1 MGQVETAEKFVDA
14 MLEAASRFK
23 GVKTVIDNSKQEVQ
37 NLLDDFEQKQRKI
50 IDDEGNKKKND
61 KAEALFQ
68 EYKNTLEQIVSK
80 NKERYVEYL
89 NGTKFINKFEETFIV
104 SVFGKVKS
112 GKSYLG
118 NYIMGNSF
126 RSNGV
131 KSAYDK
137 LGKIIV
143 TVQDKG
149 TITTQEKLNEIQGS
163 DSFGVDSIEAT
174 STIQYFTIGGLTWFD
189 TPGIGSITK
198 ENEELAEEY
207 IKNSDLIVFC
217 MNSDAA
223 GTAQEIS
230 ELKVLYDMHKPLLL
244 LVTQSD
250 TEDEDWDDELCDI
263 VQKTVPKTDEQR
275 RDVENYLKETV
286 RKMNI
291 GDVLDLGG
299 GSVLTISTKLAVKAL
314 EEEIPDQEMYDSS
327 NIDFLINKLINIT
340 KNDAADMKLKNPK
353 DRFNSLITELMSNMS
368 MHKDKIAEINNQ
380 VKENEKKSD
389 DIKHE
394 VLSVLKSEASDIIK
408 KEIEKGRLQISK
420 GAKISREK
428 LLKTISERI
437 NKVIVDKCSKAME
450 QLVPDIEQ
458 YFTSDTIS
466 FDDVQIEDLG
476 EKRVSEE
483 YSVDVV
489 KRRKVQ
495 RGFFGKIA
503 ELFFGE
509 KYETYVD
516 KETRTME
523 ISLGDNSLEI
533 QSKLL
538 EYFENVCS
546 NTFDKMISDI
556 IEGCN
561 RPLENIAKKFAS
573 LTEEMEVKLEEMK
586 IK

>member
-286 RKMNI
+286 RKMNM

-299 GSVLTISTKLAVKAL
+299 GSILTISTKLAVKAL
-314 EEEIPDQEMYDSS
+314 EEETPDQEMYDSS
-327 NIDFLINKLINIT
+327 NIDFLMNKLINIT

-353 DRFNSLITELMSNMS
+353 DRFNSLITELRNNMS
-368 MHKDKIAEINNQ
+368 IHKDKIAQMNNQ
-380 VKENEKKSD
+380 VEENEKKSD
-389 DIKHE
+389 EIKRQ
-394 VLSVLKSEASDIIK
+394 VVSVLKSEASDIIK

-420 GAKISREK
+420 GAKLSGEE
-428 LLKTISERI
+428 LLKIISEHI
-437 NKVIVDKCSKAME
+437 NEVIADKCSKAMK
-450 QLVPDIEQ
+450 QLVPDIEK

-476 EKRVSEE
+476 EKTVSEE
-483 YSVDVV
+483 YRVDVV

-495 RGFFGKIA
+495 RGPFGKIV
-503 ELFFGE
+503 EFFCGE

-533 QSKLL
+533 QRNLL

-561 RPLENIAKKFAS
+561 RPLKNIAEKFAS